1 MVKNKKIGLI
11 SLGCDKNRVDSEKIL
26 GLIGDRA
33 IITNDIE
40 EANIIIVNSCAFL
53 ESARKEAIDTV
64 LECNELR
71 SKNLEKIV
79 LTGCLPERYVGDLF
93 EDFIEVDLFMGILDY
108 DLLFEGLE
116 LAYKGER
123 VNFVHKKKKFETKK
137 RI

>member
-53 ESARKEAIDTV
+53 ESAREEAIDTV

-71 SKNLEKIV
+71 SKNLEKIE
-79 LTGCLPERYVGDLF
+79 CYNLPEIMFYRFDKNKIKTRSKILSSS
-93 EDFIEVDLFMGILDY
+93 DFFLCF
-108 DLLFEGLE
+108 
-116 LAYKGER
+116 
-123 VNFVHKKKKFETKK
+123 
-137 RI
+137 RISIF

>member
-93 EDFIEVDLFMGILDY
+93 EDFI
-108 DLLFEGLE
+108 
-116 LAYKGER
+116 
-123 VNFVHKKKKFETKK
+123 
-137 RI
+137 